1 MCKLMHRN
9 NSFFSDSRSLIQE
22 KHYPDI
28 LKFEQT
34 DTNIHMQ
41 LNENTAEGIAGP
53 DSCPIKVSSVE
64 ESSDLVV
71 RKAPKGLS

>member
-22 KHYPDI
+22 KHYSDTV
-28 LKFEQT
+28 KFEQT

-41 LNENTAEGIAGP
+41 LNTAEGIAGP

-71 RKAPKGLS
+71 RKAPKRLS